1 MERMHV
7 SIFSASFLAGIIIE
21 KPVAGSISCGG

>member
-21 KPVAGSISCGG
+21 KRVAGLTSAGG